1 MSAPLTFAVIGDSA
15 ASGVGD
21 SDGKGNNLGWSY
33 HLAKSFQEPLIFINA
48 ARPGAKSAEVLE
60 IQLPKILLHN
70 PDLVAVVVGGND
82 LLRSNFNPQKF
93 AENLR
98 KTLLELVSRGCTIM
112 LLELHDP
119 TKIVPMPYLIGRIC
133 RRRVAAVNVA
143 TRELGKTFG
152 AVLMETRSLQD
163 IYAREKWHVDRMH
176 PSKLGH
182 QFIAA
187 QYANLL
193 TDRGYEIG
201 EVQIDPIN
209 NRSRKDSIKWMLR
222 NGTPWFLKR
231 SVDLLPG
238 LVLLSAAEIVFI
250 IRHNLSRLVSQKKGL
265 QGKIG
270 QCSSTISARL
280 DSPCS
285 PPTPALSGQL
295 SPTVAQILP
304 SGQTLQMPSSSASS
318 MRSMAS

>member
-1 MSAPLTFAVIGDSA
+1 MNAPLTFAVIGDSA

-21 SDGKGNNLGWSY
+21 SDGNGNNLGWSY
-33 HLAKSFQEPLIFINA
+33 HLAKSFKEPLIFINA
-48 ARPGAKSAEVLE
+48 ARPGARSAEVLE
-60 IQLPKILLHN
+60 DQLPKILIHN

-98 KTLLELVSRGCTIM
+98 KILLELVSRGCTIM

-133 RRRVAAVNVA
+133 RRRVHAVNGA
-143 TRELGKTFG
+143 TRNLAKTFG
-152 AVLMETRSLQD
+152 AVLMETRLQEN

-182 QFIAA
+182 QFIATQFA
-187 QYANLL
+187 RLL
-193 TDRGYEIG
+193 TDRGFDVG
-201 EVQIDPIN
+201 EVKIDPVN
-209 NRSRKDSIKWMLR
+209 NRSRRDSIIWMLK

-238 LVLLSAAEIVFI
+238 LILLSAAEIVYI
-250 IRHNLSRLVSQKKGL
+250 VRKNLGRLFTQKKDL
-265 QGKIG
+265 QGKI
-270 QCSSTISARL
+270 T
-280 DSPCS
+280 PCFQ
-285 PPTPALSGQL
+285 PIPAPSVQPL
-295 SPTVAQILP
+295 PTVEPTLR
-304 SGQTLQMPSSSASS
+304 SGRMPQMPSSSVSS

>member
-33 HLAKSFQEPLIFINA
+33 HLARSFEEPLIFINA
-48 ARPGAKSAEVLE
+48 SRPGAKSAEVLD
-60 IQLPKILLHN
+60 IQLPKILIHN

-133 RRRVAAVNVA
+133 RRRVSAVNAA
-143 TRELGKTFG
+143 TRELANTFG
-152 AVLMETRSLQD
+152 AILMETRSQEN

-187 QYANLL
+187 QYAKLL
-193 TDRGYEIG
+193 AERGFEVG
-201 EVQIDPIN
+201 DVQIDPIN

-250 IRHNLSRLVSQKKGL
+250 IRQNLARIVSQKKGL
-265 QGKIG
+265 QGKISP
-270 QCSSTISARL
+270 CSSTISARL

-285 PPTPALSGQL
+285 QQIPAPLAPQLQMVVPTSL
-295 SPTVAQILP
+295 

>member
-33 HLAKSFQEPLIFINA
+33 HLAKSFEEPLIFINA

-238 LVLLSAAEIVFI
+238 LVLLGAAEIVFI
-250 IRHNLSRLVSQKKGL
+250 IRQNLARLVSQRKGL

-270 QCSSTISARL
+270 QCSLPTLERSAQPLPMAAR
-280 DSPCS
+280 
-285 PPTPALSGQL
+285 
-295 SPTVAQILP
+295 ILP

>member
-33 HLAKSFQEPLIFINA
+33 HLARSFEEPLIFINA
-48 ARPGAKSAEVLE
+48 SRPGAKSAEVLD
-60 IQLPKILLHN
+60 IQLPKILIHN

-133 RRRVAAVNVA
+133 RRRVSAVNAA
-143 TRELGKTFG
+143 TRELANTFG
-152 AVLMETRSLQD
+152 AILMETRSQEN

-187 QYANLL
+187 QYAKLL
-193 TDRGYEIG
+193 AERGFEVG
-201 EVQIDPIN
+201 DVQIDPIN

-250 IRHNLSRLVSQKKGL
+250 IRQNLARLVSQKKGL
-265 QGKIG
+265 QGKISP
-270 QCSSTISARL
+270 CSSTISSRL

-285 PPTPALSGQL
+285 QQTPAPSAPQL
-295 SPTVAQILP
+295 QMVVPTSL

>member
-33 HLAKSFQEPLIFINA
+33 HLAKSFEEPLIFINA

-60 IQLPKILLHN
+60 IQLPKILIHN

-133 RRRVAAVNVA
+133 RRRVAAVNAA

-193 TDRGYEIG
+193 NHRGYEIG

-250 IRHNLSRLVSQKKGL
+250 IRQNLARLVSQKKGL

-270 QCSSTISARL
+270 PCSSTISSRL

-285 PPTPALSGQL
+285 QPIPARSVQL
-295 SPTVAQILP
+295 SPTVALTSL

>member
-33 HLAKSFQEPLIFINA
+33 HLAKSFQEPLVFINA
-48 ARPGAKSAEVLE
+48 ARPGARSAEVLD
-60 IQLPKILLHN
+60 IQLPKILIHN

-82 LLRSNFNPQKF
+82 LLRSNFDPKKF

-98 KTLLELVSRGCTIM
+98 RTLLELVNRGCTIM

-133 RRRVAAVNVA
+133 RRRVTAVNAA
-143 TRELGKTFG
+143 TRELAKTFG
-152 AVLMETRSLQD
+152 AILMETRSQEN

-187 QYANLL
+187 QYSKLL
-193 TDRGYEIG
+193 AERGYEVG

-209 NRSRKDSIKWMLR
+209 NRSRKDSIKWMLK

-238 LVLLSAAEIVFI
+238 LIWLSAAEIVFI
-250 IRHNLSRLVSQKKGL
+250 IRQNIARLFTQNNEL
-265 QGKIG
+265 QGKI
-270 QCSSTISARL
+270 
-280 DSPCS
+280 SPCCQ
-285 PPTPALSGQL
+285 PTPA
-295 SPTVAQILP
+295 P
-304 SGQTLQMPSSSASS
+304 SAPHLQMVEPTLQSGLTPQMPLSSASS

>member
-33 HLAKSFQEPLIFINA
+33 HLAKSFEEPLIFINA

-60 IQLPKILLHN
+60 TQLPKILLHN

-133 RRRVAAVNVA
+133 RRRVAAVNAA

-250 IRHNLSRLVSQKKGL
+250 IRQNLARLVSQKKGL

-270 QCSSTISARL
+270 QCS
-280 DSPCS
+280 PQ
-285 PPTPALSGQL
+285 TPACLAPQL
-295 SPTVAQILP
+295 QMVVPTSL

>member
-33 HLAKSFQEPLIFINA
+33 HLAKSFEEPLIFINA

-60 IQLPKILLHN
+60 VQLPKILIHN

-133 RRRVAAVNVA
+133 RRRVAAVNAA

-182 QFIAA
+182 QFIAT

-250 IRHNLSRLVSQKKGL
+250 IRQNLARLVSQKKGL

-270 QCSSTISARL
+270 QCS
-280 DSPCS
+280 PQ
-285 PPTPALSGQL
+285 TPACLAPQL
-295 SPTVAQILP
+295 QMVVPTSL

>member
-33 HLAKSFQEPLIFINA
+33 HLAKSFEEPLIFLNA
-48 ARPGAKSAEVLE
+48 ARPGAKSTEVLE
-60 IQLPKILLHN
+60 VQLPKILVHN

-93 AENLR
+93 ADNLR

-133 RRRVAAVNVA
+133 RRRVAAVNA
-143 TRELGKTFG
+143 STRELSKTFG

-193 TDRGYEIG
+193 TQRGYEIG

-209 NRSRKDSIKWMLR
+209 NRSRKDSIKWMIK

-231 SVDLLPG
+231 SIDLLPG

-250 IRHNLSRLVSQKKGL
+250 IRQNLTRLVSQKKGL

-270 QCSSTISARL
+270 PCSLTISARL

-285 PPTPALSGQL
+285 QPIPAPSERLLQ
-295 SPTVAQILP
+295 TVALTSL

>member
-33 HLAKSFQEPLIFINA
+33 HLAKSFEEPLIFINA

-133 RRRVAAVNVA
+133 RRRVAAVNAA

-187 QYANLL
+187 QYAKLL
-193 TDRGYEIG
+193 NHRGYEIG

-250 IRHNLSRLVSQKKGL
+250 IRQNLARLVSQKKGL

-270 QCSSTISARL
+270 QCS
-280 DSPCS
+280 PQ
-285 PPTPALSGQL
+285 TPACLAPQL
-295 SPTVAQILP
+295 QMVVPTSL
-304 SGQTLQMPSSSASS
+304 SGQTLQMP
-318 MRSMAS
+318 